1 MKNDQRYYAK
11 AKGWEK
17 LSPSNY
23 FWNYDT
29 DNDKYFIANKLHS
42 TDFMTKMTKDKWN
55 KLGIDDNNA
64 DFEKA
69 ED

>member
-1 MKNDQRYYAK
+1 MKNEQLYYAK

-17 LSPSNY
+17 LSPSNC

-29 DNDKYFIANKLHS
+29 DNNKYFLANRLQSSSFVTKL
-42 TDFMTKMTKDKWN
+42 TKEDWN
-55 KLGIDDNNA
+55 KLGINDTIA
-64 DFEKA
+64 DFEKV